1 MKHLSE
7 EINGE
12 GIYRDEINKD
22 STNVLIIGKSGV
34 GKSSLLN
41 YMFGRELQKVGVG
54 APVTKME
61 IKEFTYKYDDHFEM
75 HIYDTWGLEPSVQ
88 KAEEWKEKIFKEIE
102 RHDAKNISDW
112 FNTIIF
118 CLNAKSARVEDF
130 ELDIMEELLRE
141 KNHVTVALTHCTS
154 KSDPD
159 GVVLRES
166 VKEEL
171 IKRGIEPPDDRNFVF
186 VSNVR
191 KKLLGGTVEQFGKE
205 EIFISII
212 RNVWASLKSKVPYLT
227 RRKFENSFAL
237 KKAELLKKPDSLKWI
252 IPLMRKNRI
261 KALEQEINR
270 NCISF
275 VNELVSEING
285 MYQEAVEYYTALSK
299 KYSLIGFRMNSEDYV
314 TSADIHFD
322 AMQTIRHQVNA
333 DLEML
338 TKRILFFDDVFNN
351 TELKSKLRDG
361 IINFKILMKD
371 GKKIR
376 EDLRSELERYMDSVY
391 RFLDEHLTVI
401 EKKLE
406 LLVIDDLYIFQT
418 T

>member
-1 MKHLSE
+1 MIYLSE
-7 EINGE
+7 G
-12 GIYRDEINKD
+12 INKD

-61 IKEFTYKYDDHFEM
+61 VKEFVYKYDDHFEM
-75 HIYDTWGLEPSVQ
+75 HIYDTWGLEPSAE
-88 KAEEWKEKIFKEIE
+88 KAEEWKNTIFKEIG

-130 ELDIMEELLRE
+130 EIDIIEELLRE
-141 KNHVTVALTHCTS
+141 KNHVTIALTHCNS

-159 GVVLRES
+159 GIVLRES

-171 IKRGIEPPDDRNFVF
+171 TKRGIEAPDDRNFVF

-191 KKLLGGTVEQFGKE
+191 KKLLGGTVEQFGRE

-252 IPLMRKNRI
+252 VPFMRKNRI
-261 KALEQEINR
+261 KGLEQEINR
-270 NCISF
+270 NCNAF
-275 VNELVSEING
+275 VSELVSEINE
-285 MYQEAVEYYTALSK
+285 MYSDAVEYYTALSK
-299 KYSLIGFRMNSEDYV
+299 KYAMIGFKMD
-314 TSADIHFD
+314 ADEYKTQASIHFD
-322 AMQTIRHQVNA
+322 AMHTIRQQVNA
-333 DLEML
+333 DLELL
-338 TKRILFFDDVFNN
+338 TKRILFFDDAFNN
-351 TELKSKLRDG
+351 TELKAKLRES
-361 IINFKILMKD
+361 IINFRILMRD

-376 EDLRSELERYMDSVY
+376 EDLRRELERYMDSVY
-391 RFLDEHLTVI
+391 RYLDEHLKRI
-401 EKKLE
+401 EKNLE
-406 LLVIDDLYIFQT
+406 LLEIDDLYIFQT

>member
-1 MKHLSE
+1 MIYLSE
-7 EINGE
+7 
-12 GIYRDEINKD
+12 RINKD

-41 YMFGRELQKVGVG
+41 YIFGRELQKVGVG

-61 IKEFTYKYDDHFEM
+61 IKKFTYKYDDHFEM

-88 KAEEWKEKIFKEIE
+88 KAEDWKNTIFKEIG
-102 RHDAKNISDW
+102 RHDEKKISEW

-130 ELDIMEELLRE
+130 EIDIMEELLRE
-141 KNHVTVALTHCTS
+141 KNHVTIALTHCNS

-159 GVVLRES
+159 GIVLRES

-171 IKRGIEPPDDRNFVF
+171 TKRGIEAPDDRNFVF

-212 RNVWASLKSKVPYLT
+212 RNVWASLKSKVPYQT

-252 IPLMRKNRI
+252 VPFMRKNRI
-261 KALEQEINR
+261 KGLEQEINR
-270 NCISF
+270 NCNAF
-275 VNELVSEING
+275 VSELVSEINE
-285 MYQEAVEYYTALSK
+285 MYSDAVEYYTALSK
-299 KYSLIGFRMNSEDYV
+299 KYAMIGFKMD
-314 TSADIHFD
+314 ADEYKTQASIHFD
-322 AMQTIRHQVNA
+322 AMHTIRQQVNA
-333 DLEML
+333 DLELL
-338 TKRILFFDDVFNN
+338 TKRILFFDDAFNN
-351 TELKSKLRDG
+351 TELKAKLRDS
-361 IINFKILMKD
+361 IINFRILMRD
-371 GKKIR
+371 GKKVR
-376 EDLRSELERYMDSVY
+376 EDLRSELLRYMDAVY
-391 RFLDEHLTVI
+391 RYLDEHLKRI
-401 EKKLE
+401 ENNLE
-406 LLVIDDLYIFQT
+406 LLEIDDLYIFQT

>member
-1 MKHLSE
+1 MIYLSE
-7 EINGE
+7 
-12 GIYRDEINKD
+12 RINKD

-41 YMFGRELQKVGVG
+41 YIFGRELQKVGVG

-61 IKEFTYKYDDHFEM
+61 IKKFTYKYDDHFEM

-88 KAEEWKEKIFKEIE
+88 KAEDWKNTIFKEIG
-102 RHDAKNISDW
+102 RHDEEKISEW

-130 ELDIMEELLRE
+130 EIDIMEELLRE
-141 KNHVTVALTHCTS
+141 KNHVTIALTHCNS

-159 GVVLRES
+159 GIVLRES

-171 IKRGIEPPDDRNFVF
+171 TKRGIEAPDDRNFVF

-212 RNVWASLKSKVPYLT
+212 RNVWASLKSKVPYQT

-252 IPLMRKNRI
+252 VPFMRKNRI
-261 KALEQEINR
+261 KGLEQEINR
-270 NCISF
+270 NCNAF
-275 VNELVSEING
+275 VSELVSEINE
-285 MYQEAVEYYTALSK
+285 MYSDAVEYYTALSK
-299 KYSLIGFRMNSEDYV
+299 KYAMIGFKMD
-314 TSADIHFD
+314 ADEYKTQASIHFD
-322 AMQTIRHQVNA
+322 AMHTIRQQVNA
-333 DLEML
+333 DLELL
-338 TKRILFFDDVFNN
+338 TKRILFFDDAFNN
-351 TELKSKLRDG
+351 TELRVKLRDS
-361 IINFKILMKD
+361 IINFRILMRD

-376 EDLRSELERYMDSVY
+376 EDLRRELERYMDSVY
-391 RFLDEHLTVI
+391 RYLDEHLKRI
-401 EKKLE
+401 EKNLE
-406 LLVIDDLYIFQT
+406 LLKIDDLYIFQT